1 MIQTIVNYFHTLWE
15 YITNTIT
22 GLIGMISAFVSAN
35 QVLNDVMAFAPAV
48 LSAAVGLT
56 ITAFIIKFILGR

>member
-1 MIQTIVNYFHTLWE
+1 MIQTIVNYIHTLWE
-15 YITNTIT
+15 YLTNTIT
-22 GLIGMISAFVSAN
+22 GLIGMVSAFVSAN
-35 QVLNDVMAFAPAV
+35 QVLTDVMAYAPAV

>member
-15 YITNTIT
+15 YIINTIT
-22 GLIGMISAFVSAN
+22 GLIGMVSAFVSAN
-35 QVLNDVMAFAPAV
+35 QVLTNVMAYAPAV

>member
-1 MIQTIVNYFHTLWE
+1 MIQTIVNYIQTLWE

-22 GLIGMISAFVSAN
+22 GLIGMVAAFVSAN
-35 QVLNDVMAFAPAV
+35 QVLNNVMAYAPAV

>member
-22 GLIGMISAFVSAN
+22 GLIGMVAAFVSAN
-35 QVLNDVMAFAPAV
+35 QVLTDVMAYAPAV

>member
-15 YITNTIT
+15 YITNSIT
-22 GLIGMISAFVSAN
+22 GLIGMVSAFVSAN
-35 QVLNDVMAFAPAV
+35 TILTDIMAYAPPV

>member
-1 MIQTIVNYFHTLWE
+1 MIQTILNYFHTLWE

-22 GLIGMISAFVSAN
+22 GLVGLVSAFVSAN
-35 QVLNDVMAFAPAV
+35 QVLTDIMAYAPSV

>member
-1 MIQTIVNYFHTLWE
+1 MIQTIVNYFHTMWE
-15 YITNTIT
+15 FITNSIT
-22 GLIGMISAFVSAN
+22 GLIGMVSAFVSAN
-35 QVLNDVMAFAPAV
+35 QVLTDVMAFAPAV

>member
-1 MIQTIVNYFHTLWE
+1 MIQTIVNFFKTAWD

-22 GLIGMISAFVSAN
+22 GLLGMVSAFVSAN
-35 QVLNDVMAFAPAV
+35 QVLTDVMAYAPAV

-56 ITAFIIKFILGR
+56 ITAFIVKFILGR

>member
-1 MIQTIVNYFHTLWE
+1 MIQTIINYFQTLWD

-35 QVLNDVMAFAPAV
+35 QVLSDVMAYTPAV

>member
-1 MIQTIVNYFHTLWE
+1 MIQTILNYIHSIWE

-22 GLIGMISAFVSAN
+22 GLIGMISAFVSAH
-35 QVLNDVMAFAPAV
+35 QVLTDVMTYAPAV
-48 LSAAVGLT
+48 LAAAVGLT

>member
-1 MIQTIVNYFHTLWE
+1 MIQTILNYIHTLWD

-22 GLIGMISAFVSAN
+22 GLIGMVSAFLSAN
-35 QVLNDVMAFAPAV
+35 QVLTDVMAYAPAV

>member
-15 YITNTIT
+15 YITNIIT
-22 GLIGMISAFVSAN
+22 GLLGMVSAFVSAN
-35 QVLNDVMAFAPAV
+35 QVLTDVMAYAPAV

>member
-1 MIQTIVNYFHTLWE
+1 MIQTIVNYFSTFWS

-22 GLIGMISAFVSAN
+22 GLIGMVSAFVSAN
-35 QVLNDVMAFAPAV
+35 NVLTDVMAYAPAV

>member
-1 MIQTIVNYFHTLWE
+1 MIQTIVNYIHTLWD

-22 GLIGMISAFVSAN
+22 GLIGMVSAFVSAN
-35 QVLNDVMAFAPAV
+35 QVLTNFMAYAPAV

>member
-1 MIQTIVNYFHTLWE
+1 MIATIVNFFKTAWD
-15 YITNTIT
+15 YIINIIT
-22 GLIGMISAFVSAN
+22 GLVGMVAAFVSAN
-35 QVLNDVMAFAPAV
+35 QVLTDIMAYAPAV

>member
-1 MIQTIVNYFHTLWE
+1 MIQTIVNFFHSFWE
-15 YITNTIT
+15 YITNSIT
-22 GLIGMISAFVSAN
+22 GLIGMVSAFVSAN
-35 QVLNDVMAFAPAV
+35 QVLSNVMAYAPAV

>member
-1 MIQTIVNYFHTLWE
+1 MIQTIVNYFRTIWE
-15 YITNTIT
+15 YITNSIT

-35 QVLNDVMAFAPAV
+35 QVLTDVMAYAPAV
-48 LSAAVGLT
+48 LSAAVGIT

>member
-1 MIQTIVNYFHTLWE
+1 MIETIVNFFKTAWE
-15 YITNTIT
+15 YIANSIT
-22 GLIGMISAFVSAN
+22 GLIGMVSAFVSAN
-35 QVLNDVMAFAPAV
+35 QVLTNVMAYAPAV

>member
-1 MIQTIVNYFHTLWE
+1 MIQTILNYIHTLWE

-22 GLIGMISAFVSAN
+22 GLIGMVSAFVSAN
-35 QVLNDVMAFAPAV
+35 QVLTDVMAYAPAV

>member
-1 MIQTIVNYFHTLWE
+1 MIQTIVNYFHTFWE

-22 GLIGMISAFVSAN
+22 GLIGMVSAFVSAN
-35 QVLNDVMAFAPAV
+35 QVLTDIMAYAPAV
-48 LSAAVGLT
+48 LSVAVGLT

>member
-1 MIQTIVNYFHTLWE
+1 MIETIVNFFKTAWD

-22 GLIGMISAFVSAN
+22 GLIGMVSAFVSAN
-35 QVLNDVMAFAPAV
+35 QVLADVMAYAPAV

>member
-22 GLIGMISAFVSAN
+22 GLIGMVSAFLSAN
-35 QVLNDVMAFAPAV
+35 QVLTDIMAYAPAV

>member
-1 MIQTIVNYFHTLWE
+1 MIQTIVNYFHTIWE

-22 GLIGMISAFVSAN
+22 GLIGMVSAFVSAN
-35 QVLNDVMAFAPAV
+35 HVLTDVMAFAPAV

-56 ITAFIIKFILGR
+56 MTAFIIKFILGR

>member
-22 GLIGMISAFVSAN
+22 GLIGMVSAFVSAN
-35 QVLNDVMAFAPAV
+35 QVLTDVMAYSPAV

>member
-1 MIQTIVNYFHTLWE
+1 MIQTIVNYLHTIWE

-22 GLIGMISAFVSAN
+22 GLIGMVSAFVSAN
-35 QVLNDVMAFAPAV
+35 QVLTDVMAYAPAV

>member
-1 MIQTIVNYFHTLWE
+1 MIQTILNYFHTIWE

-22 GLIGMISAFVSAN
+22 GLIGMVSAFVSAN
-35 QVLNDVMAFAPAV
+35 KILADIMTYAPAV

>member
-1 MIQTIVNYFHTLWE
+1 MIQTIVNYIHTLWE

-35 QVLNDVMAFAPAV
+35 QVLTDVMAYAPAV

>member
-1 MIQTIVNYFHTLWE
+1 MIQTILNYIHTLWE

-22 GLIGMISAFVSAN
+22 GLIGMVSAFVSAN
-35 QVLNDVMAFAPAV
+35 QVLTDIMAYAPAV
-48 LSAAVGLT
+48 LSVAVGLT

>member
-22 GLIGMISAFVSAN
+22 GLIGMVSAFVSAN
-35 QVLNDVMAFAPAV
+35 QILTDIMAYAPAV

>member
-1 MIQTIVNYFHTLWE
+1 MIETIVNFFKTAWE
-15 YITNTIT
+15 YITNIVT
-22 GLIGMISAFVSAN
+22 GLVGMIAAFVSAN
-35 QVLNDVMAFAPAV
+35 QVLTDIMANAPAV

>member
-1 MIQTIVNYFHTLWE
+1 MIQTIVNYFHTIWE

-22 GLIGMISAFVSAN
+22 GLLGMVTAFVSAN
-35 QVLNDVMAFAPAV
+35 KILTDVMAFAPAV

>member
-1 MIQTIVNYFHTLWE
+1 MIQTILNYFHTIWE
-15 YITNTIT
+15 YIINTFT
-22 GLIGMISAFVSAN
+22 GLIGMVSAFVSAN
-35 QVLNDVMAFAPAV
+35 QVLTDVMAYAPAV

>member
-1 MIQTIVNYFHTLWE
+1 MIQTFLNYIHTLWD
-15 YITNTIT
+15 YLTNTIT
-22 GLIGMISAFVSAN
+22 GLIGMVSAFVSAN
-35 QVLNDVMAFAPAV
+35 QVLTNVMAYAPAV